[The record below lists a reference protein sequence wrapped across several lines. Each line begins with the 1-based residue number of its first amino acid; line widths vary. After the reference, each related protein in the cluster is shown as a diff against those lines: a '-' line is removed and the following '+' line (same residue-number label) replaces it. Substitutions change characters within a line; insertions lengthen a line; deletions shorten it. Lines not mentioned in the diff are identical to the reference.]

1 MAFEEP
7 RATMI
12 SWQFSQ
18 ATKSTVNV
26 EPVAWL
32 TVGVSFLKFLLES
45 YCKICKLWSWSGLAL
60 AKASAFVRTAAGTRQ
75 TSKAPLFLVPTLFVP
90 DDPAF
95 SDAAS
100 TSSAIPTHK
109 DTSTVLPPPVDVQGE
124 GKTVEVS
131 LCVGL
136 ADWEDAAALSTRS
149 IHTEANE
156 GFGFDVRL
164 FSGQNMGTKAITVP
178 EDPLATAKP
187 DKLYGLEIW
196 QYDRAGNC
204 INNSTQ
210 NLGNKSIGES
220 FTVPLVDPATLS
232 TPETECQLLIV
243 ARGYNGSK
251 NTIESLKGKRLSD
264 IQDMM
269 LDSSVINS
277 ITTKDQIKVMPYLLL
292 LPHVCIVKEGETY
305 RIQNP
310 EGQDIRVLLRRL
322 ASRLTITWENVS
334 KNTGYV
340 LKQVMLQSIPAN
352 YRLLRHPEDKATY
365 PSLLD
370 QYSTLQVPDVEE
382 SGSYTCWIPSVL
394 RGESPN
400 ATSLYYRTKANA
412 PKGSVYVTLVSQ
424 DPVNIKKKLSY
435 RVYLGGSSSHDFNL
449 YDNTNYVYG
458 IKMSH
463 SELPVD
469 DKRITIVNP
478 IGASENNNN
487 LVPTANCFMIVPG
500 GAFCFDPYK
509 YTVDGT
515 ADQENSTLKGWA
527 DTEGGITSVE
537 LLWQTLESGDLGDP
551 VMGIVNTEE
560 DHTNIVDIKRD
571 DGQDITKNPLS
582 GQGQGRIY
590 CRVAPNTTGGS
601 GLIAARNDKGDIL
614 WSWHVWVTDYHPD
627 ATGDASVD
635 EPETK
640 RKQKYTYGNHPN
652 QYPII
657 DRNLGALAG
666 YTTIPAEE
674 EDRSKAHGFHY
685 QWGRKDPFPSSYTT
699 KYVSKIERI
708 DLTKSVK
715 NILNLYRPDGVTYY
729 SRKIVPSATTFRE
742 AYKDPSSI
750 YKPSGN
756 NADNLSWITNLND
769 VKQAWGG
776 SSVKTVHDP
785 CPAGWRVTK
794 VENYYPL
801 FNDVNH
807 SATGPSLY
815 LMNMQN
821 NGEKTDGGIVVY
833 FDKEQRRTTYIRYTG
848 YWYLSDQ
855 YLGIGENTLLW
866 CRNDVA
872 SKAGAKHFRRD
883 YNLTAK
889 YGTLPTSG
897 HLREAIPLRCIQERA
912 N

>member
-109 DTSTVLPPPVDVQGE
+109 DTSTVLPPPVDGQGE

-220 FTVPLVDPATLS
+220 FTVPLVDSATLS

-458 IKMSH
+458 IN
-463 SELPVD
+463 

-652 QYPII
+652 QYPIM

>member
-109 DTSTVLPPPVDVQGE
+109 DTSTVLPPPVDGQGE

-220 FTVPLVDPATLS
+220 FTVPLVDSATLS

-310 EGQDIRVLLRRL
+310 EGQDIRVLLHRL

-652 QYPII
+652 QYPIM

>member
-109 DTSTVLPPPVDVQGE
+109 DTSTVLPPVDGQGE

-652 QYPII
+652 QYPIM

-685 QWGRKDPFPSSYTT
+685 QWGRKAPFPSSYTT

>member
-1 MAFEEP
+1 M
-7 RATMI
+7 
-12 SWQFSQ
+12 
-18 ATKSTVNV
+18 
-26 EPVAWL
+26 
-32 TVGVSFLKFLLES
+32 
-45 YCKICKLWSWSGLAL
+45 
-60 AKASAFVRTAAGTRQ
+60 
-75 TSKAPLFLVPTLFVP
+75 
-90 DDPAF
+90 
-95 SDAAS
+95 
-100 TSSAIPTHK
+100 
-109 DTSTVLPPPVDVQGE
+109 
-124 GKTVEVS
+124 EVS

-582 GQGQGRIY
+582 GQGKDGSIAVSPLTRPE
-590 CRVAPNTTGGS
+590 VA
-601 GLIAARNDKGDIL
+601 A
-614 WSWHVWVTDYHPD
+614 
-627 ATGDASVD
+627 
-635 EPETK
+635 
-640 RKQKYTYGNHPN
+640 
-652 QYPII
+652 
-657 DRNLGALAG
+657 
-666 YTTIPAEE
+666 
-674 EDRSKAHGFHY
+674 
-685 QWGRKDPFPSSYTT
+685 
-699 KYVSKIERI
+699 
-708 DLTKSVK
+708 
-715 NILNLYRPDGVTYY
+715 
-729 SRKIVPSATTFRE
+729 
-742 AYKDPSSI
+742 
-750 YKPSGN
+750 
-756 NADNLSWITNLND
+756 
-769 VKQAWGG
+769 
-776 SSVKTVHDP
+776 
-785 CPAGWRVTK
+785 
-794 VENYYPL
+794 
-801 FNDVNH
+801 
-807 SATGPSLY
+807 
-815 LMNMQN
+815 
-821 NGEKTDGGIVVY
+821 
-833 FDKEQRRTTYIRYTG
+833 
-848 YWYLSDQ
+848 
-855 YLGIGENTLLW
+855 
-866 CRNDVA
+866 
-872 SKAGAKHFRRD
+872 
-883 YNLTAK
+883 
-889 YGTLPTSG
+889 
-897 HLREAIPLRCIQERA
+897 
-912 N
+912 